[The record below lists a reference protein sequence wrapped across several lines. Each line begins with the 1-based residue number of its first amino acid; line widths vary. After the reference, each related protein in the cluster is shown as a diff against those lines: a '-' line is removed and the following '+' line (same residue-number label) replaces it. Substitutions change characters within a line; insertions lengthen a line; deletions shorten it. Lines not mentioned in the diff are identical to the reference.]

1 MPSVPIAGIGLAAV
15 LRRGVSLF
23 PFAGTVVGNKD
34 CHRQMTVAC
43 RRTSH
48 RSECGSGSKPWNGHL
63 ADKASNA
70 KGGLGGGSLCGEE
83 HACNECINQS
93 VAPRTW
99 KDEASRMFRKI
110 SSPRR
115 LDLETGRPR
124 SAARGSQRG
133 RMERSRTNRKS
144 ATQSH
149 QDIFRSR
156 LVQRSQ
162 QSLCRPS
169 ESDSE
174 YRFDLG

>member
-83 HACNECINQS
+83 HACNECIDQS

-99 KDEASRMFRKI
+99 KDEASRISAKFRLREGWISRRVVLDRPREVRSAAVWSDHGPTENRRHSLIKI
-110 SSPRR
+110 SS
-115 LDLETGRPR
+115 GRVASSDR
-124 SAARGSQRG
+124 SADQAKAIA
-133 RMERSRTNRKS
+133 N
-144 ATQSH
+144 
-149 QDIFRSR
+149 I
-156 LVQRSQ
+156 
-162 QSLCRPS
+162 
-169 ESDSE
+169 
-174 YRFDLG
+174 DLI